1 MAHLNGGRDRGQL
14 LLVAVLVLAAAF
26 IVLALVINSAIF
38 TENLATR
45 EDVAGSEEAL
55 EYRADVTA
63 SIDAAIVAGNE
74 DRELATEAELEAHAR
89 NEIST
94 LQNRG
99 GLTQA
104 IRGGVVDLSYDTKQ
118 MGDRIAQDNAS
129 RNLTDDNASANWR
142 PATGVDQ
149 IRNVGFEL
157 TEVDTQDLGSNEP
170 FRFRLESGDDWQLS
184 VSNESLIGS
193 MGSIDDDEVAVT
205 IETGTGNQAECVR
218 DSPNTTSPLTID
230 VTGASVNG
238 EPCHALHRLSNGTQ
252 MWLGTGVS
260 SPFDIEFENADNV
273 NGTYSMVTSGGTPD
287 TGIESGYDSD
297 EPYVVNALYGVELS
311 YAYQN
316 HAVAYEDTIR
326 VAPGETPPP
335 LPPGAS
341 YEPDEDCEWV
351 DQETNNGT
359 DPIKIDDQVVDCDVV
374 TDEVVEVLNS
384 GVVLGDVESHDKTLD
399 MDDSEIYGNAT
410 TQRVA
415 DIQNGTVTGDV
426 TSTNKNVKIADDTA
440 VGGAVTGGEQ
450 VEVKGESL
458 VEGNVESETKEVK
471 ILGDSTVEGSVTAG
485 DFVKVED
492 VTVEGHVYIDES
504 DFDCTNSV
512 INGQDCGSYTPKD
525 PGDWPP

>member
-74 DRELATEAELEAHAR
+74 DSDLTTDAELEAHAR

-118 MGDRIAQDNAS
+118 IGDRIAQDNAS

-170 FRFRLESGDDWQLS
+170 FRFRLESSDDWQLS

-193 MGSIDDDEVAVT
+193 IGSGKVAVT

-260 SPFDIEFENADNV
+260 GSFDLRFQNSDRV
-273 NGTYSMVTSGGTPD
+273 NGTYAMVTSGGTPD

-297 EPYVVNALYGVELS
+297 EPYVVNALYSVRFDYS
-311 YAYQN
+311 YQS
-316 HAVAYEDTIR
+316 HAVAYNGT
-326 VAPGETPPP
+326 VLSAPGEVPP
-335 LPPGAS
+335 
-341 YEPDEDCEWV
+341 
-351 DQETNNGT
+351 
-359 DPIKIDDQVVDCDVV
+359 
-374 TDEVVEVLNS
+374 
-384 GVVLGDVESHDKTLD
+384 
-399 MDDSEIYGNAT
+399 
-410 TQRVA
+410 
-415 DIQNGTVTGDV
+415 
-426 TSTNKNVKIADDTA
+426 
-440 VGGAVTGGEQ
+440 
-450 VEVKGESL
+450 
-458 VEGNVESETKEVK
+458 
-471 ILGDSTVEGSVTAG
+471 
-485 DFVKVED
+485 
-492 VTVEGHVYIDES
+492 
-504 DFDCTNSV
+504 
-512 INGQDCGSYTPKD
+512 
-525 PGDWPP
+525 

>member
-74 DRELATEAELEAHAR
+74 DRELTTDAELEAHAR

-104 IRGGVVDLSYDTKQ
+104 IRGGVVDLSYDTTQ

-129 RNLTDDNASANWR
+129 RNLTDDNASADWR
-142 PATGVDQ
+142 PATGVDE

-157 TEVDTQDLGSNEP
+157 TEVDTEDLGSNEP

-184 VSNESLIGS
+184 VSEEALL
-193 MGSIDDDEVAVT
+193 GSIASDEVAIGV
-205 IETGTGNQAECVR
+205 ETPTASAQCVR
-218 DSPNTTSPLTID
+218 DEPTAGDPLTID

-238 EPCHALHRLSNGTQ
+238 EPCHALHRLSDGTQ

-260 SPFDIEFENADNV
+260 GSFDLRFQNSDRV
-273 NGTYSMVTSGGTPD
+273 NGTYAMVTRGGTPD

-297 EPYVVNALYGVELS
+297 EPYVVNALYSVRLDYS
-311 YAYQN
+311 YQS
-316 HAVAYEDTIR
+316 HAVSYDGT
-326 VAPGETPPP
+326 VLSAPGEVPP
-335 LPPGAS
+335 
-341 YEPDEDCEWV
+341 
-351 DQETNNGT
+351 
-359 DPIKIDDQVVDCDVV
+359 
-374 TDEVVEVLNS
+374 
-384 GVVLGDVESHDKTLD
+384 
-399 MDDSEIYGNAT
+399 
-410 TQRVA
+410 
-415 DIQNGTVTGDV
+415 
-426 TSTNKNVKIADDTA
+426 
-440 VGGAVTGGEQ
+440 
-450 VEVKGESL
+450 
-458 VEGNVESETKEVK
+458 
-471 ILGDSTVEGSVTAG
+471 
-485 DFVKVED
+485 
-492 VTVEGHVYIDES
+492 
-504 DFDCTNSV
+504 
-512 INGQDCGSYTPKD
+512 
-525 PGDWPP
+525 